1 VKKIIITLGLI
12 ILIIISCIL
21 LIKPNSETINKQ
33 ITIDNKKDKDTQEE
47 INELSKQEETKVIEN
62 TSSNDEK
69 VNKFN
74 KDSYG
79 YFIKPKKIDINN
91 KFINTLIQNNW
102 SEESI
107 NQLLGD
113 YETIESRFN
122 DRSVGGTVMY
132 YQTYYNTGLKIQ
144 FTYRQ
149 EQFNDKSTNNIHNNI
164 YSLVYNNNYSKN
176 IIDGINMKTSLKQI
190 EEKFGFPN
198 YKNAAVGLRG
208 YKCERFYLFFYGK
221 EKLEEVV
228 IYPIIKYDKAVLKK
242 AIKSYNDT
250 KNSDDFIENLWK
262 DYDYLEGESAL
273 EFYCYDSRGIM
284 VERDVTSNNNLKLII
299 YGNYVGDITQNIS
312 LPCNR
317 SEIKKLEDE
326 LKNQNSNLSIKQDIN
341 NNDNSCAI
349 YLLLDQDSIVNCELE
364 RIKEKN
370 ILKEKIVEQGEL
382 SPKGDK
388 ILINIFSMYTGNR
401 ISIYDKNNN
410 KMLLERWGINQYYW
424 LNNRY
429 IVYDQFN
436 NYNDKNKRSG
446 IFIYDTLYDEEIA
459 VDIVDTNSNEFEDRR
474 YSLISSDNYKIIYS
488 YENDKE
494 QEFIVKYLFNE
505 NGDLVLNFKNN

>member
-74 KDSYG
+74 EDSYG

-107 NQLLGD
+107 NQLLGN

-149 EQFNDKSTNNIHNNI
+149 EQFNDKSTNNIHNNV

-262 DYDYLEGESAL
+262 DYDYMEGESAL

-284 VERDVTSNNNLKLII
+284 VERDVASNNLKLII
-299 YGNYVGDITQNIS
+299 YGNYVGDITPNIS

-317 SEIKKLEDE
+317 SKIKKLEDE

-349 YLLLDQDSIVNCELE
+349 YLLLDQDSIVNCELD